1 MRMIGAASSIL
12 VAFALACASAC
23 GSGASSPAPEPTPC
37 TDDLDCGPQR
47 FCTDA
52 QICRTDCFTDADCIG
67 LGAGAEC
74 NAHGR
79 CISGVDEA
87 GMDEAGGDA
96 GSFEAAEGG
105 P

>member
-1 MRMIGAASSIL
+1 MGRLVAAWSIL
-12 VAFALACASAC
+12 VALAAASAC
-23 GSGASSPAPEPTPC
+23 GSTASSPATQPTPC

-52 QICRTDCFTDADCIG
+52 QICRTDCFTDADCLG
-67 LGAGAEC
+67 VGAGAEC

-79 CISGVDEA
+79 CVAPVDESGVA
-87 GMDEAGGDA
+87 DA
-96 GSFEAAEGG
+96 GSFEGGEGG